1 MQRRSFFKR
10 SILPLIG
17 FSSFPLNGF
26 GQIPKKGG
34 FQEKLA
40 GPLKISQIEV
50 IDCSLK
56 PGEKSWS
63 PVFVKVYTDQG
74 IHGTGEMAPA
84 YSSGI
89 IPAMRYLQ
97 VAGKNLIGKDPFKV
111 SQIVDGLLFQMK
123 RPSLESAHVASALDM
138 ALMDIKGKALGV
150 PVYDL
155 IGGKRHDHVRV
166 YANGWCYNM
175 TEPAQYA
182 EAALKNVE
190 NGFTAMK
197 LDPFRYYE
205 GGFDWANQQPDS
217 ATRTKW
223 VKVGL
228 DRVKA
233 IRQAVGTDVDIFLEA
248 HGKFDPS
255 TALYIAQAFEE
266 IGLYAYEEP
275 IDSTNID
282 YFKKVS
288 EGTTIPLASGERLI
302 SRQEF
307 RPFIE
312 QQLVSIIQP
321 DLGMAGG
328 ILETR
333 KIADHAEIYKIY
345 LAPHNSGG
353 PVCTA
358 ASVQTDAACANFI
371 IQETFPYR
379 PPEYFDFAEESYES
393 HIINGYIKV
402 PDKPGLGIELDDDKI
417 KNAPRIIIN

>member
-1 MQRRSFFKR
+1 MKRRTFFSKGL
-10 SILPLIG
+10 LPMLG
-17 FSSFPLNGF
+17 VAGWPLTAKAKAESKPAPGAVRN
-26 GQIPKKGG
+26 Q
-34 FQEKLA
+34 
-40 GPLKISQIEV
+40 LKITQIEI
-50 IDCSLK
+50 IDCSLQ

-89 IPAMRYLQ
+89 IAAMRHLQ
-97 VAGKNLIGKDPFKV
+97 IVGRGLIGKDPFAV
-111 SQIVDGLLFQMK
+111 SQIVDDLFFQMK
-123 RPSLESAHVASALDM
+123 RPSLESGHVASALDM

-150 PVYDL
+150 PLYDL
-155 IGGKRHDHVRV
+155 IGGKRHDHVRL

-175 TEPAQYA
+175 TEPTQYA

-190 NGFTAMK
+190 NGFTCMK

-205 GGFDWANQQPDS
+205 GDFDWANQKPTA
-217 ATRTKW
+217 ATRHQW

-233 IRQAVGTDVDIFLEA
+233 IRNAVGPDVDIFLEA
-248 HGKFDPS
+248 HGKFDAS
-255 TALYIAQAFEE
+255 TALYIAEAFEE
-266 IGLYAYEEP
+266 MDLYAYEEP
-275 IDSTNID
+275 IDSTNFD

-288 EGTTIPLASGERLI
+288 EGTTIPLATGERLI

-321 DLGMAGG
+321 DLGVAGG
-328 ILETR
+328 ILETK
-333 KIADHAEIYKIY
+333 KIADYAEIYKIY

-353 PVCTA
+353 PVCSA

-379 PPEYFDFAEESYES
+379 PPEYFDFAVQSYES
-393 HIINGYIKV
+393 RIEKGYLKV
-402 PDKPGLGIELDDDKI
+402 PDEPGLGIELDKDKI
-417 KNAPRIIIN
+417 KKAPKIMII

>member
-1 MQRRSFFKR
+1 MNRRTFF
-10 SILPLIG
+10 SNGLLSMLGVAALPLTAKAKTDIK
-17 FSSFPLNGF
+17 PAPDDTRK
-26 GQIPKKGG
+26 Q
-34 FQEKLA
+34 
-40 GPLKISQIEV
+40 LKITQIEI

-74 IHGTGEMAPA
+74 IHGIGEMAPA

-89 IPAMRYLQ
+89 IAAMRHLQ
-97 VAGKNLIGKDPFKV
+97 IVGKSLIGKDPFEV
-111 SQIVDGLLFQMK
+111 SKIVDSLFFQMK
-123 RPSLESAHVASALDM
+123 RPSLESGHVASAIDM
-138 ALMDIKGKALGV
+138 ALMDIKGRALGV
-150 PVYDL
+150 PVYEL

-175 TEPAQYA
+175 TEPTQYA
-182 EAALKNVE
+182 EAALKNVQ

-205 GGFDWANQQPDS
+205 GGFDWANQNPDS
-217 ATRTKW
+217 ATRSRW

-228 DRVKA
+228 DRVRS
-233 IRQAVGTDVDIFLEA
+233 IREAVGPHIDIFLEA
-248 HGKFDPS
+248 HGKFDAS
-255 TALYIAQAFEE
+255 TALYIAEAFEE

-275 IDSTNID
+275 IDSTNFE

-328 ILETR
+328 ILETK
-333 KIADHAEIYKIY
+333 KIADYAEVYKIY

-379 PPEYFDFAEESYES
+379 PPEYFDFAVQSYES
-393 HIINGYIKV
+393 RIENGYLPV
-402 PDKPGLGIELDDDKI
+402 PDDPGLGIELDKDKI
-417 KNAPRIIIN
+417 KKAPRTMIK

>member
-1 MQRRSFFKR
+1 MKRRAFFSKGL
-10 SILPLIG
+10 LPLLGVAGLPISAPAKPEQKPTATTA
-17 FSSFPLNGF
+17 SSTMT
-26 GQIPKKGG
+26 IT
-34 FQEKLA
+34 
-40 GPLKISQIEV
+40 KIEI

-63 PVFVKVYTDQG
+63 PVFVKVHTNQG
-74 IHGTGEMAPA
+74 IHGIGEMAPA

-89 IPAMRYLQ
+89 IAAMRYLQ
-97 VAGKNLIGKDPFKV
+97 IVGKNLVGKDPFQV
-111 SQIVDGLLFQMK
+111 SKIVDSLFFQMK
-123 RPSLESAHVASALDM
+123 RPSLESGHVASAIDM

-150 PVYDL
+150 PVYEL
-155 IGGKRHDHVRV
+155 IGGKRHDQVRV

-175 TEPAQYA
+175 TEPSQYA
-182 EAALKNVE
+182 EAALENVE
-190 NGFTAMK
+190 NGFTCMK

-205 GGFDWANQQPDS
+205 GGFDWASQNPDS
-217 ATRTKW
+217 ATRSRW

-233 IRQAVGTDVDIFLEA
+233 IREAVGPHVDIFLEA
-248 HGKFDPS
+248 HGKFDAA
-255 TALYIAQAFEE
+255 TALYIAEAFEE
-266 IGLYAYEEP
+266 IGLFAYEEP
-275 IDSTNID
+275 IDSTNFE

-328 ILETR
+328 ILETK
-333 KIADHAEIYKIY
+333 KIADYAEVYKIY

-358 ASVQTDAACANFI
+358 ASVQTDAACSNFI

-379 PPEYFDFAEESYES
+379 PPEYFDFAVQSYES
-393 HIINGYIKV
+393 RIENGYLPV
-402 PDKPGLGIELDDDKI
+402 PDGPGLGIELDEDKI
-417 KNAPRIIIN
+417 NKAPRTVIQ

>member
-1 MQRRSFFKR
+1 MKRRNFFTAGM
-10 SILPLIG
+10 LLG
-17 FSSFPLNGF
+17 AGA
-26 GQIPKKGG
+26 
-34 FQEKLA
+34 LA
-40 GPLKISQIEV
+40 KPAGAFAGETAAKYSAAGNLKITKIEV
-50 IDCSLK
+50 TDCSLK
-56 PGEKSWS
+56 PGKKSWA
-63 PVFVKVYTDQG
+63 PVFVRIFTNEGVN
-74 IHGTGEMAPA
+74 GTGEMAPA

-89 IPAMRYLQ
+89 IPAMRYME
-97 VAGKNLIGKDPFKV
+97 VVGRDLIGKNPFEV
-111 SQIVDGLLFQMK
+111 SKIVDGILFQMK
-123 RPSLESAHVASALDM
+123 RPSLESGHVASAIDM

-155 IGGKRHDHVRV
+155 IGGKVHDHVRV

-182 EAALKNVE
+182 EAALRNVQ

-205 GGFDWANQQPDS
+205 GGFNWANQNPGS
-217 ATRTKW
+217 ATRSKW

-228 DRVKA
+228 DRVRA
-233 IRQAVGTDVDIFLEA
+233 IRDAVGPHIDIFLEA

-255 TALYIAQAFEE
+255 TALYIAEAFEE

-275 IDSTNID
+275 IDSTNFD

-302 SRQEF
+302 SCQEF

-312 QQLVSIIQP
+312 QQLVSIVQP

-328 ILETR
+328 ILETKR
-333 KIADHAEIYKIY
+333 IADHADIYKIY

-358 ASVQTDAACANFI
+358 ASVQLDAACRNFI

-379 PPEYFDFAEESYES
+379 PPDYFDFAEKSYES
-393 HIINGYIKV
+393 RIEKGYIKV
-402 PDKPGLGIELDDDKI
+402 PDEPGLGIELNEDKI
-417 KNAPRIIIN
+417 KDALVKTIQK

>member
-1 MQRRSFFKR
+1 MKRRNFFTAG
-10 SILPLIG
+10 ILLG
-17 FSSFPLNGF
+17 AGA
-26 GQIPKKGG
+26 
-34 FQEKLA
+34 LA
-40 GPLKISQIEV
+40 KPAGVFAGETAGRNSVAGNLKITKIEV

-56 PGEKSWS
+56 PGEKSWA
-63 PVFVKVYTDQG
+63 PVFVRIYTNEG
-74 IHGTGEMAPA
+74 IYGTGEMAPA

-89 IPAMRYLQ
+89 IPAMRYME
-97 VAGKNLIGKDPFKV
+97 VVGPGLIGKNPFQV
-111 SQIVDGLLFQMK
+111 SKIVDGILFQMM
-123 RPSLESAHVASALDM
+123 RPSLESGHVASAIDM

-150 PVYDL
+150 PVYEL
-155 IGGKRHDHVRV
+155 IGGKVQDHVRV

-175 TEPAQYA
+175 TEPKQYA
-182 EAALKNVE
+182 EAALRNVE

-205 GGFDWANQQPDS
+205 GGFDWANQNPGS
-217 ATRTKW
+217 ATRSIW

-228 DRVKA
+228 DRVRA
-233 IRQAVGTDVDIFLEA
+233 IRDAVGPHIDIFLEA

-255 TALYIAQAFEE
+255 TALYIAEAFEE

-275 IDSTNID
+275 TDSTNFD

-302 SRQEF
+302 SCQEF

-312 QQLVSIIQP
+312 QQLVSIVQP

-328 ILETR
+328 ILESKR
-333 KIADHAEIYKIY
+333 IADHADIYKIY

-358 ASVQTDAACANFI
+358 ASVQLDAACRNFI

-379 PPEYFDFAEESYES
+379 PPDYFDFAEKSYES
-393 HIINGYIKV
+393 RIENGYIKV
-402 PDKPGLGIELDDDKI
+402 PKEPGLGIELDEDKI
-417 KNAPRIIIN
+417 KNAPKQIIQK